1 MARGHAFEPAV
12 VQSKAGSVE
21 GQTRALEHQDG
32 HGSTGEGLPW
42 RQEARALMAE
52 WATRLGIGRAIARA
66 NEGLTVSR
74 AEVEA
79 CSGKLG
85 VGRN

>member
-1 MARGHAFEPAV
+1 VHDFEPAV
-12 VQSKAGSVE
+12 ARSKAGRLG

-32 HGSTGEGLPW
+32 HRSTGGGLPW
-42 RQEARALMAE
+42 RHEARALMAE